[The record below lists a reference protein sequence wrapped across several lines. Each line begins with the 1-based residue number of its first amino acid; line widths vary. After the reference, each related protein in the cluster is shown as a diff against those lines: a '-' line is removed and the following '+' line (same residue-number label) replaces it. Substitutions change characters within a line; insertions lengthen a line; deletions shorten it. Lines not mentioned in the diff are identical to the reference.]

1 MCIQCAIQ
9 DYPQYDRMDKT
20 ALKFCWFE
28 FLQHMKY
35 AQCYTSVYAC
45 SLLPVMTITQ
55 TSVEVLV
62 QEMSCSHQRLHI
74 KRHLHE
80 LEHGEAG

>member
-9 DYPQYDRMDKT
+9 DDPQYERMDKT
-20 ALKFCWFE
+20 ALKFCRFE

-45 SLLPVMTITQ
+45 SLLTMTITQ
-55 TSVEVLV
+55 TLVEVLV
-62 QEMSCSHQRLHI
+62 QEMSCSRQRLHI
-74 KRHLHE
+74 KRHE